1 MLTEAD
7 PGFPR
12 WGEDVEEGNCM
23 EILYAT
29 IPEVISTDQAK
40 TLGYKLRINLQDE
53 GKGLEDNEYKR
64 TVLTYNPIT
73 NFYFD
78 GIFSLDTLAFVKE
91 PELIICNT
99 DPSNKAGEH
108 FFVRGKSV
116 DCYDSLGRDINYY
129 GSLFLDFY

>member
-1 MLTEAD
+1 MTLTVAD
-7 PGFPR
+7 PGFSR

-29 IPEVISTDQAK
+29 IPEAMSIDQAK

-53 GKGLEDNEYKR
+53 GKGLEDNEYK
-64 TVLTYNPIT
+64 TTALLTYNPIT

-99 DPSNKAGEH
+99 DPSNKQEN
-108 FFVRGKSV
+108 
-116 DCYDSLGRDINYY
+116 I
-129 GSLFLDFY
+129 GSYFLLEERV